1 LRLKYAPLK
10 RSFFSPDNDLDT
22 TRSQKLFWIIT
33 GAYLFIFGSM
43 SCLRY
48 ISLHSTIADLGFY
61 ENRIWQIAHNGNFE
75 YLINGHFSP
84 ILFIHALIYKV
95 IPSTLTLLI
104 LQTVTI
110 ALAAIPLYCLSN
122 HHLKNNTSSLFVV
135 IIFFLSPAVE
145 YNNLFD
151 FHPDH
156 VFIALILL
164 CFYFLETNKK
174 GWFLF
179 TAVLSS
185 LVKEPFLFGVAAL
198 GVYTAIRYKWYKTGL
213 CVSTLSIMLFFIHAK
228 IMLPHYYGGTN
239 PVIESQGGSYS
250 YLGNSFSGIIK
261 TFIGN
266 PLIVIKEL
274 MNLKKF
280 LFIYVLFAPLL
291 FMPFLSPST
300 LALTVPSFAIQLL
313 SMCPLHYTINNQYSA
328 SVIPFIFVSFV
339 YGLKTLNSK
348 RREAVVMS
356 VLIVSFYFNIMIGA
370 SPISYLFWDYKKT
383 INPYSFKNYITSKRD
398 RLLNN
403 TIHSIQERASVCAQ
417 NSVYTSRLAK
427 RDIFNVFP
435 YEYEKSDYIVLDEK
449 RLKYVGD
456 HIDNE
461 KYNILL
467 QEIPET
473 HATVYQKDG
482 IYLFKKKVLFPVIPD
497 KNDPEF

>member
-1 LRLKYAPLK
+1 
-10 RSFFSPDNDLDT
+10 
-22 TRSQKLFWIIT
+22 
-33 GAYLFIFGSM
+33 
-43 SCLRY
+43 
-48 ISLHSTIADLGFY
+48 
-61 ENRIWQIAHNGNFE
+61 
-75 YLINGHFSP
+75 
-84 ILFIHALIYKV
+84 
-95 IPSTLTLLI
+95 
-104 LQTVTI
+104 
-110 ALAAIPLYCLSN
+110 
-122 HHLKNNTSSLFVV
+122 
-135 IIFFLSPAVE
+135 
-145 YNNLFD
+145 
-151 FHPDH
+151 
-156 VFIALILL
+156 
-164 CFYFLETNKK
+164 
-174 GWFLF
+174 
-179 TAVLSS
+179 
-185 LVKEPFLFGVAAL
+185 
-198 GVYTAIRYKWYKTGL
+198 
-213 CVSTLSIMLFFIHAK
+213 
-228 IMLPHYYGGTN
+228 MLPHYYGGTN
-239 PVIESQGGSYS
+239 PVIESQSGSYS

-266 PLIVIKEL
+266 PLIVIEEL

-280 LFIYVLFAPLL
+280 LFIYVLFVPLL
-291 FMPFLSPST
+291 LIPLLSPAT
-300 LALTVPSFAIQLL
+300 LILTLPSFAIQLL

-348 RREAVVMS
+348 KREAVVMS

-403 TIHSIQERASVCAQ
+403 TIHSIRERASVCAQ

-449 RLKYVGD
+449 RLKYVGNY
-456 HIDNE
+456 IENE

-467 QEIPET
+467 QKIPET